1 MSGKGE
7 ALNLRGRIR
16 LFTTTG
22 KIIFSNHAGE
32 RMFERDISPDDVI
45 KLLMHG
51 DVIEEHPERKPC
63 PEALM
68 LGHDISEQLCHV
80 AVAVCRDHIK
90 IVTVYRPAE
99 DKWIEGRVRIR
110 K

>member
-1 MSGKGE
+1 M
-7 ALNLRGRIR
+7 
-16 LFTTTG
+16 TG
-22 KIIFSNHAGE
+22 KVIFSNHAGE

-45 KLLMHG
+45 KLLMNG
-51 DVIEEHPERKPC
+51 DIIEEYPECRPC

-68 LGHDISEQLCHV
+68 LGQDTGEQLCHV
-80 AVAVCRDHIK
+80 DVAICRDHLK

-99 DKWIEGRVRIR
+99 DKWIEGRVR

>member
-1 MSGKGE
+1 
-7 ALNLRGRIR
+7 
-16 LFTTTG
+16 
-22 KIIFSNHAGE
+22 
-32 RMFERDISPDDVI
+32 MFERDISPDDVI
-45 KLLMHG
+45 KLLMNG
-51 DVIEEHPERKPC
+51 EVIEEHPERRPC

-68 LGHDISEQLCHV
+68 LGHDMGEQLCHV